1 MEKESHRKI
10 IITMIQITLAGIV
23 LMGLAYALYAL
34 FHIIITRISFA
45 VAATA
50 IPTAYTRAVFALIMV
65 LAYWLVS
72 RTHWKD
78 LYKAACLTVPT
89 AALILAAGIGLYLW
103 PAVAWAAKLVIIAF
117 IALFLIKTKKTW
129 MYFYAAAIAAL
140 VALIY

>member
-10 IITMIQITLAGIV
+10 IIPMIQITLAGIV
-23 LMGLAYALYAL
+23 LMGLAYTLYAL
-34 FHIIITRISFA
+34 LHIIVTRVSLA

-78 LYKAACLTVPT
+78 LYKSACLTVPT
-89 AALILAAGIGLYLW
+89 ASLILAAGIGLYQW
-103 PAVAWAAKLVIIAF
+103 PAAAWAAKLVMLAF
-117 IALFLIKTKKTW
+117 IMLFLYKARKTW

-140 VALIY
+140 VAMIY